1 MKRGENVSTSI
12 DSLNIQ
18 ITADATKA
26 SNAIDGL
33 VRRLDLLTKELGKVN
48 GNKLV
53 NFSNS
58 LNTISVAMNNFSG
71 IKLPDFNRVVKGINK
86 LATIDTTN
94 LSRVGNEL
102 APLANSISAFSNV
115 NFDNRNL
122 QGFINSLSRLA
133 SANVGSLASADF
145 NALGQSLNQL
155 ATSLSNAPK
164 IQQSVI
170 QMTSAIAN
178 LAKSGANIPTVVNSL
193 PSLSTALKN
202 FMTVMSTAP
211 TISADTITFSQAI
224 AQLANSG
231 QRAGVTAG
239 NLEALGNGLRNL
251 MTTLSRAPVVNSSV
265 VQLTTAL
272 ANLASQGNRVGSAS
286 NMLVSGLNR
295 THTAARRTSKGMTSL
310 AAAFGKFYATYFLV
324 IRGFKA
330 LWRSIEGT
338 ADYIE
343 AYNYFDVAMGKIG
356 KDWSHQFEKYG
367 YENAE
372 AYAESF
378 KERLSTSL
386 ESLSGVKIEI
396 GADGS
401 GLLVESGMKNLGLNI
416 QEVTQYASQL
426 ASVTNS
432 VGQTGE
438 VSLAAASAFTKLG
451 ADMSS
456 LFNLDYSQVMNNLQS
471 GLIGQSRALYRYGI
485 DITNATLQ
493 TKAYELGIEKAV
505 SEMTQAEKMQ
515 LRMLAILEQSK
526 VSWGDLANTI
536 NSPSNM
542 IRQFT
547 NNLKEA
553 GMILGQLFIPLLQK
567 VLPILNGVM
576 IALKRLMVTIANFF
590 GIKLDLEG
598 FGQGFSGLEDD
609 IGGVGDSLDD
619 ATNSAKKF
627 KKQLAGFD
635 ELENLS
641 SETGK
646 SKLGVG
652 GAGID
657 LTDEILKAT
666 AEYEKAFADAM
677 ERMENDAQNWADKI
691 VEFFTTGNV
700 AAKISKALTKALN
713 SINWNSIYKSAKGF
727 GKGLAKFLNDLI
739 TPDLF
744 AAIGKTIGNY
754 WNTLVLSAL
763 TFGQEFDWGN
773 LGESLSSGVN
783 NFFATFDA
791 KSLAETINVWIKGA
805 LKTASTFLKKTD
817 FEMIG
822 NKIGEFLRELDFGD
836 ILGDIANLIWDAIKG
851 GFDLVKGIFEEAPL
865 EASLITA
872 FAICKFTGLGDK
884 VGGLIGNAVFESLKN
899 PKTWANLGGAIVAG
913 VVGWNLG
920 QILWEAVSGD
930 EIEMTWTEQFGEIFK
945 SFTDGTW
952 TDALTL
958 WGEDVYDAFVQIGED
973 QQEWAKDTYDKVAG
987 IISDWWTNKVSPW
1000 FTKEKWAELWET
1012 VKDTASEMWDNFVD
1026 WWSNTAIGQWWENDV
1041 APWFTKEKW
1050 LGTMTGVA
1058 EAFETTWNTAIDS
1071 IKEIWNKF
1079 ANWMNDKLTWEIEP
1093 IEIMGKTIF
1102 EGTTINLGKIPTFAI
1117 GGFPKE
1123 DGLFM
1128 ANRGELVGQFSNGK
1142 TAVANNEQ
1150 ITTGIANAV
1159 YPAVYNAVS
1168 EAMRSNAGSN
1178 EPKIKVFVGDRE
1190 LTDIVIDGVNDRFRR
1205 TGNFAF
1211 DI

>member
-1 MKRGENVSTSI
+1 MASI

-295 THTAARRTSKGMTSL
+295 THTATKRASKGFGGL
-310 AAAFGKFYATYFLV
+310 ASAIGLFYARFFLV
-324 IRGFKA
+324 IRGIKA

-356 KDWSHQFEKYG
+356 KDWSHQWEKYG

-372 AYAESF
+372 AYADSF
-378 KERLSTSL
+378 QERLSESL
-386 ESLSGVKIEI
+386 KNLSGVSIQI
-396 GADGS
+396 DADGS
-401 GLLVESGMKNLGLNI
+401 GLLVETGMKNLGLNI

-471 GLIGQSRALYRYGI
+471 GLIGQSRALTCI
-485 DITNATLQ
+485 AH
-493 TKAYELGIEKAV
+493 KH
-505 SEMTQAEKMQ
+505 
-515 LRMLAILEQSK
+515 
-526 VSWGDLANTI
+526 
-536 NSPSNM
+536 SN
-542 IRQFT
+542 
-547 NNLKEA
+547 
-553 GMILGQLFIPLLQK
+553 
-567 VLPILNGVM
+567 V
-576 IALKRLMVTIANFF
+576 
-590 GIKLDLEG
+590 
-598 FGQGFSGLEDD
+598 
-609 IGGVGDSLDD
+609 
-619 ATNSAKKF
+619 F
-627 KKQLAGFD
+627 KKTTLISG
-635 ELENLS
+635 NS
-641 SETGK
+641 CK
-646 SKLGVG
+646 SKTIRSQVLNRKGS
-652 GAGID
+652 
-657 LTDEILKAT
+657 
-666 AEYEKAFADAM
+666 
-677 ERMENDAQNWADKI
+677 
-691 VEFFTTGNV
+691 TT
-700 AAKISKALTKALN
+700 
-713 SINWNSIYKSAKGF
+713 
-727 GKGLAKFLNDLI
+727 
-739 TPDLF
+739 
-744 AAIGKTIGNY
+744 
-754 WNTLVLSAL
+754 
-763 TFGQEFDWGN
+763 
-773 LGESLSSGVN
+773 
-783 NFFATFDA
+783 
-791 KSLAETINVWIKGA
+791 
-805 LKTASTFLKKTD
+805 
-817 FEMIG
+817 
-822 NKIGEFLRELDFGD
+822 
-836 ILGDIANLIWDAIKG
+836 
-851 GFDLVKGIFEEAPL
+851 
-865 EASLITA
+865 
-872 FAICKFTGLGDK
+872 
-884 VGGLIGNAVFESLKN
+884 
-899 PKTWANLGGAIVAG
+899 
-913 VVGWNLG
+913 
-920 QILWEAVSGD
+920 
-930 EIEMTWTEQFGEIFK
+930 IEM
-945 SFTDGTW
+945 
-952 TDALTL
+952 
-958 WGEDVYDAFVQIGED
+958 
-973 QQEWAKDTYDKVAG
+973 VA
-987 IISDWWTNKVSPW
+987 
-1000 FTKEKWAELWET
+1000 
-1012 VKDTASEMWDNFVD
+1012 
-1026 WWSNTAIGQWWENDV
+1026 
-1041 APWFTKEKW
+1041 
-1050 LGTMTGVA
+1050 
-1058 EAFETTWNTAIDS
+1058 
-1071 IKEIWNKF
+1071 
-1079 ANWMNDKLTWEIEP
+1079 
-1093 IEIMGKTIF
+1093 
-1102 EGTTINLGKIPTFAI
+1102 
-1117 GGFPKE
+1117 
-1123 DGLFM
+1123 
-1128 ANRGELVGQFSNGK
+1128 
-1142 TAVANNEQ
+1142 
-1150 ITTGIANAV
+1150 
-1159 YPAVYNAVS
+1159 
-1168 EAMRSNAGSN
+1168 
-1178 EPKIKVFVGDRE
+1178 
-1190 LTDIVIDGVNDRFRR
+1190 
-1205 TGNFAF
+1205 
-1211 DI
+1211 